1 MQSLIQWWQSLYQAA
16 AWDWISDIVIL
27 MGLGAVVWAIWRVLM
42 GRLKALAE
50 RTQTRWDDVLW
61 PAIDTPFSLL
71 IWGWPAFHA
80 LEIFLDNTAGH
91 LNLSW
96 VSVIRE
102 LLVLFLLIWF
112 LLRLVNS
119 GEQLLFDEGRRDHT
133 TINAIGNVLRALA
146 VCIGVITL
154 LQSLGVS
161 VSGLLTVGGVG
172 GLIVG
177 LAAKDL
183 LSNFFGGV
191 MIYFDR
197 PFKVGDW
204 VRSPDRNIEG
214 TVEKIGIRM
223 TVVRTFDLRPL
234 YVPNSV
240 FSNVVVE
247 NPSRMLNRRIYE
259 TIGLRYQDADKIS
272 TVIDDVYVMLE
283 AHADIETRQTLIVNF
298 NSFGPHSLD
307 FFIYT
312 FTKTV
317 NWQRYHQVK
326 QDVLLKVIE
335 IIHQHGADIALPTRT
350 LHMDPRMIEQN
361 AGAMMAPPEAQA
373 H

>member
-16 AWDWISDIVIL
+16 AWEWISNIVIF
-27 MGLGAVVWAIWRVLM
+27 MGMGVIVWVIWRVVM
-42 GRLKALAE
+42 SRLKTLAE

-61 PAIDTPFSLL
+61 PAIDTPFSLF
-71 IWGWPAFHA
+71 IWGWPVLHA

-91 LNLSW
+91 LDLSW

-102 LLVLFLLIWF
+102 VLIVFLLIWF

-133 TINAIGNVLRALA
+133 TINAIGNVLRSLA
-146 VCIGVITL
+146 VCMGVITL

-161 VSGLLTVGGVG
+161 VSGLLTVGGMG

-177 LAAKDL
+177 FAAKDL

-204 VRSPDRNIEG
+204 IRSPDRNIEG
-214 TVEKIGIRM
+214 SVEKIGIRM

-234 YVPNSV
+234 YIPNSV

-259 TIGLRYQDADKIS
+259 TIGLRYQDADKLGA
-272 TVIDDVYVMLE
+272 VIDGVYAMLE
-283 AHADIETRQTLIVNF
+283 AHSDIETRQTLIVNF

-326 QDVLLKVIE
+326 QDVLLKVIK
-335 IIHQHGADIALPTRT
+335 IIHQHGADIAFPTRT
-350 LHMDPRMIEQN
+350 LHMDQSMIEQ
-361 AGAMMAPPEAQA
+361 GAAAMRPSPEA
-373 H
+373 